1 MRQKKNFGSVRLLNS
16 IAVPDSFIVT
26 DKRGVKYLARINK
39 LEFGNRYYST
49 QEGPQTEIQKR
60 DIANA
65 LDWLNNKKP

>member
-1 MRQKKNFGSVRLLNS
+1 MRQKTSFGSVRLLNS

-26 DKRGVKYLARINK
+26 DKRGTKYLARINK
-39 LEFGNRYYST
+39 QEFGNRHYST

-65 LDWLNNKKP
+65 LDYLNARKT